1 MTILLKTYKRLETN
15 QYLKLVK
22 FIRYYFRKKPL
33 TQKQIEELHRIEKE
47 VIQNLSDSIDTDL
60 DYLDYVCEIKSDNPK
75 KI

>member
-22 FIRYYFRKKPL
+22 FIKHYLRKRPL
-33 TQKQIEELHRIEKE
+33 TQKQIDKIFRIERE

-60 DYLDYVCEIKSDNPK
+60 DYLDYVSEENSDNPK

>member
-22 FIRYYFRKKPL
+22 FIRHYFQKRPL
-33 TQKQIEELHRIEKE
+33 TQKQIDKLFRIERE
-47 VIQNLSDSIDTDL
+47 VIKNLSDSIDTDL
-60 DYLDYVCEIKSDNPK
+60 DYIDYPSEDKADNPK

>member
-22 FIRYYFRKKPL
+22 FIGHYFLKRPL
-33 TQKQIEELHRIEKE
+33 TQKQIEELHRIERE
-47 VIQNLSDSIDTDL
+47 VIKNLSDSIDTDL
-60 DYLDYVCEIKSDNPK
+60 DYLDYVSEEKSDNPK